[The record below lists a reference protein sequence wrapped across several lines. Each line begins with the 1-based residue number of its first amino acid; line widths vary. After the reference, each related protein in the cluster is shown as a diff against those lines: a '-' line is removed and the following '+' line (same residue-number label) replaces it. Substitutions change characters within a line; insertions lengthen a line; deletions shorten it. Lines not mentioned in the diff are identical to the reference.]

1 MKCKDQHCLQPS
13 LHCLGLSSPPQNP
26 LNLLLGKISNIHKIN
41 NSVINRSPLFS
52 QAWAREVFFGAWRVG
67 VSVEPF
73 VVMGL
78 AGPVL
83 STGFWVKRD
92 SCVLRKRNVCVSK
105 MCVWVRRQW
114 CTKTWY
120 LSLFMLCDFSVLN
133 LHVVQRPRTILYF
146 LVIVFRHLHFTLSG

>member
-73 VVMGL
+73 VVIGL

-92 SCVLRKRNVCVSK
+92 SYVLRKRNVCVSK
-105 MCVWVRRQW
+105 
-114 CTKTWY
+114 KTMMYKNVISVTFHALWFFCLKSPRSAKTESY
-120 LSLFMLCDFSVLN
+120 PVFPCDSF
-133 LHVVQRPRTILYF
+133 
-146 LVIVFRHLHFTLSG
+146 